1 MDERIVETTDE
12 AEKDVHI
19 YVFEVLTQTDGY
31 RRNSWKSQRKQE
43 IYFWTIKYFPDNRAT
58 AGWGKR
64 FACLFGD
71 L

>member
-31 RRNSWKSQRKQE
+31 RRNS
-43 IYFWTIKYFPDNRAT
+43 
-58 AGWGKR
+58 
-64 FACLFGD
+64 
-71 L
+71 

>member
-1 MDERIVETTDE
+1 MNERIVETTDE

-43 IYFWTIKYFPDNRAT
+43 IYFWTIKYFPDNTAT